1 MLFIIR
7 KYYIIRIMTN
17 KRFEPQRLQMLASGA
32 QIKAY
37 VHPTRMLLL
46 EMLAKEKRTISSIAK
61 ELGVHPANITHHFK
75 LLERSGLILL
85 VEKRDTGKNLEK
97 YYRAIAYTFAVKPGS
112 EDSVNKKAL
121 ALSILKN
128 DLSVAIN
135 SVSDTDAKKV
145 SALLATARIN
155 AGDVSRF
162 ILKLK
167 KLIKEF
173 KAHDAKTG
181 VAYNI
186 NLSLYPNDVDRI
198 SQKNTKVNFNV

>member
-1 MLFIIR
+1 
-7 KYYIIRIMTN
+7 MTN
-17 KRFEPQRLQMLASGA
+17 KQFEPQRLCVLASSA
-32 QIKAY
+32 QIKGY

-46 EMLAKEKRTISSIAK
+46 EMLAKEKRTISSIAR

-97 YYRAIAYTFAVKPGS
+97 YYRATAYTFAVKPGG
-112 EDSVNKKAL
+112 EDAVHKKAL

-128 DLSVAIN
+128 DLAVAVN
-135 SVSDTDAKKV
+135 SVRDTDDKQV
-145 SALLATARIN
+145 SALLGTARIN
-155 AGDVSRF
+155 AGDVGRF
-162 ILKLK
+162 IVKLE

-198 SQKNTKVNFNV
+198 SQKNSEVNFNVDKKSK